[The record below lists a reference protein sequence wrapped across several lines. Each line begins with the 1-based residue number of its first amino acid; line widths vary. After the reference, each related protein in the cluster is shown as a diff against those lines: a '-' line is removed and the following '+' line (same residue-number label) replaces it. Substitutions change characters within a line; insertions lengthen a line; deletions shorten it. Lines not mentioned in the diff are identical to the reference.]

1 MKNEP
6 KMLTLGERT
15 TDRWLTVSE
24 LAKELNISQATI
36 RRRIKDGTIKAMKLF
51 GIIRVPESQFYR
63 NEPTNQ
69 ERRTK

>member
-1 MKNEP
+1 MDKTTP
-6 KMLTLGERT
+6 T

-24 LAKELNISQATI
+24 LAEELKISQATI

-51 GIIRVPESQFYR
+51 GIIRVPVSQFYR
-63 NEPTNQ
+63 NELTNQ

>member
-1 MKNEP
+1 MENEP

-24 LAKELNISQATI
+24 LAEELKISQATI

-51 GIIRVPESQFYR
+51 GIIRVPVSQFY
-63 NEPTNQ
+63 ETN
-69 ERRTK
+69 

>member
-24 LAKELNISQATI
+24 LAEELKISQATI
-36 RRRIKDGTIKAMKLF
+36 RRRIKDGTIKALKLF
-51 GIIRVPESQFYR
+51 GIIRVPVSQFY
-63 NEPTNQ
+63 ETN
-69 ERRTK
+69 

>member
-1 MKNEP
+1 MDK
-6 KMLTLGERT
+6 T
-15 TDRWLTVSE
+15 TPTPDRWLTVSE
-24 LAKELNISQATI
+24 LAKELKISQATI

-63 NEPTNQ
+63 NELTNQ

>member
-1 MKNEP
+1 MDKTTP
-6 KMLTLGERT
+6 T

-24 LAKELNISQATI
+24 LAEELKISQATI

-63 NEPTNQ
+63 NELTNQ